1 MKVGPSRFRDDLT
14 PALNSFREENLPLI
28 EISSLL
34 YRFFFSFSF
43 KGDSWNKKISRG
55 FNRDWLK
62 KRFASIYFK
71 LEKRLLFPIMDRISF
86 RGEGNNER
94 IVATIVFDRREC
106 LGRYKGLFG
115 PFEQSQHME

>member
-34 YRFFFSFSF
+34 YRFFFSFFF

-62 KRFASIYFK
+62 MSIDK
-71 LEKRLLFPIMDRISF
+71 EKVCVDIFQIGKKIIVPNNGSNFISGG
-86 RGEGNNER
+86 GE
-94 IVATIVFDRREC
+94 
-106 LGRYKGLFG
+106 
-115 PFEQSQHME
+115 